1 MASDTTL
8 PNALT
13 LLTSSRPFLAT
24 EQRIVDFILNN
35 AERAPQMT
43 SAQLARASNTSEA
56 SVSRFCKN
64 LGFKNYRSFQFS
76 LARDLAMQMGDV
88 ELTRD
93 VSLDD
98 IEQSLTNIKH
108 AKQREIAA
116 TLDALE
122 PSTLRRVVNLFLHA
136 DLIVFAAVGNTNAVA
151 IDAAIKFGQL
161 GMRSIA
167 STISENT
174 TSISLAMHENDV
186 LVLISNS
193 GKSKRLERIQRG
205 AKRSG
210 ATVILMCSDPTA
222 PLARNADIVLR
233 TVSYEA
239 LLTTADFSF
248 SKIPATLLIEV
259 IYNFLLPIVPNARDA
274 ISSYEELIQPDKE
287 MD

>member
-122 PSTLRRVVNLFLHA
+122 PSTLRRVINLFLHA

>member
-274 ISSYEELIQPDKE
+274 ISCYEELIQPDKE

>member
-205 AKRSG
+205 AKRGG